1 MTVRSFPVLARF
13 AETMPMASRHLL
25 GSLALA
31 GLTALLV
38 FGVWFPTPYREIS
51 GGVALFTLMLGVDV
65 VCGPLLTLLLLHPS
79 KSRKALAV
87 DIALIAGVQ
96 LAALGYG
103 LHTLSHAR
111 PLAIVFEVDRF
122 RVVAFADLLEADLA
136 NAPKWVHP
144 WGFQPPQVLGT
155 RMARTGLEKLGSVD
169 ASLQGIEPGQ
179 RPDWWQDYALSVPAA
194 KERSRPLSVLEQLNP
209 DLVHSIQVAAAQ
221 AAQAPQ
227 PGETL
232 SPNALLWLPLV
243 SRRAMDWVVLI
254 DPVTARVRG
263 YVHADGF
270 GS

>member
-1 MTVRSFPVLARF
+1 MFVRF
-13 AETMPMASRHLL
+13 AETLPLALRHLAGCL
-25 GSLALA
+25 VLA

-51 GGVALFTLMLGVDV
+51 GGVALFTLILGVDV

-96 LAALGYG
+96 LVALGYG
-103 LHTLSHAR
+103 LHTLSYAR
-111 PLAIVFEVDRF
+111 PLAVVFEVDRF
-122 RVVAFADLLEADLA
+122 RVVAFADLLESELA
-136 NAPKWVHP
+136 NAPKWVRP

-169 ASLQGIEPGQ
+169 ASLQGVEPGQ
-179 RPDWWQDYALSVPAA
+179 RPDWWQDYTLSVSAV
-194 KERSRPLSVLEQLNP
+194 KERSQPLSVLEQLNP
-209 DLVHSIQVAAAQ
+209 DRAQRIQVAAAQ

-227 PGETL
+227 LDETL
-232 SPNALLWLPLV
+232 SPDALRWLPLV

-263 YVHADGF
+263 YVHVDGF